1 MKGFKQK
8 NPKNWIF
15 PFPFC
20 HTLPIDLEKCAE
32 PLIPSLDAAAN
43 LLHGLAGKTRKGQ
56 IVVIFGQLFSQEMEN
71 ELSSDLL
78 SYLETRLNVLTRS

>member
-1 MKGFKQK
+1 MYSQ
-8 NPKNWIF
+8 
-15 PFPFC
+15 
-20 HTLPIDLEKCAE
+20 
-32 PLIPSLDAAAN
+32 SAN
-43 LLHGLAGKTRKGQ
+43 LLHGHIEKTRKGQ